1 MSNWVGR
8 DSVKPSLPTKEARAK
23 RASLSNGETLTPFAS
38 LRSKW
43 WLDGVSPHR
52 LIEPMELRHLK
63 YFQAVA
69 EELSFSKAA
78 RRLHI
83 AQPALSRAVQ
93 ELERELGVNLIDRN
107 RRSARLTPAGS
118 VLLQETGLLLER
130 LDESL
135 RRVRRTAAGEEG
147 ELRLGYIGP
156 PTKNFLGRVLAEYRR
171 RMPRVSVHLE
181 ERTPERVWEMVAQ
194 GRLSVGLT
202 RPVLANESL
211 GLPALLLRQERF
223 CAALPPRHRWAG
235 NKSIAWQKLAG
246 EPIILLARR
255 EGASSHDA
263 ILAACRQAKFT
274 PRLVHTPSLIGTVL
288 QYVEAGAGLG
298 IVPESVLSE
307 SDRANVKL
315 VPLTPR
321 QTIPLVMVWSKDGE
335 DPSVRAFRALIKEWL
350 AAGKL

>member
-1 MSNWVGR
+1 
-8 DSVKPSLPTKEARAK
+8 
-23 RASLSNGETLTPFAS
+23 
-38 LRSKW
+38 
-43 WLDGVSPHR
+43 
-52 LIEPMELRHLK
+52 MELRHLK

-78 RRLHI
+78 RRLHV

-93 ELERELGVNLIDRN
+93 ELERDMGVNLIDRN
-107 RRSARLTPAGS
+107 RRSARLTPAGA

-156 PTKNFLGRVLAEYRR
+156 PTKLFLGRVLAEYRR

-181 ERTPERVWEMVAQ
+181 ERTPERVWEMVAR
-194 GRLSVGLT
+194 GRLSIGLT
-202 RPVLANESL
+202 RPVLANETL
-211 GLPALLLRQERF
+211 GLPALLLRQERL
-223 CAALPPRHRWAG
+223 CVAVPSGHVWCGR
-235 NKSIAWQKLAG
+235 KSVAWQMLAR

-274 PRLVHTPSLIGTVL
+274 PRISHTPSLIGTVL

-298 IVPESVLSE
+298 IVPESVLLE
-307 SDRANVKL
+307 SDRAAVKL
-315 VPLTPR
+315 ISLAPR
-321 QTIPLVMVWSKDGE
+321 QTIPLVMVWSKDGD
-335 DPSVRAFRALIKEWL
+335 DPSVMAFRALIKEWL
-350 AAGKL
+350 GSGKLWTPFFKKRR